1 MYTALV
7 ATKKA
12 DPIRPLP
19 RLVLEQRHADA
30 CLKAGL
36 GAGPGAGGSAFTA
49 GSTPSLLFTG
59 PEGTGKEYTAID
71 FARRLCCERAEPCE
85 LDGELC
91 ESCRMASRLEHP
103 GIHLIYPTPTQ
114 GSNEGE
120 EGDVDDLSRVLE
132 EKRRDIFAR
141 YRFTKKP
148 SIRIARARAVIQRA
162 NTRPFDSPLH
172 VFIFADAHAM
182 REEAQN
188 ALLKLVE
195 EPPAHSVLI
204 LITTNPDSI
213 LYTIRSRCQR
223 IRFSPLKTQVV
234 EAVLRDYYGIDEK
247 TAQRAAALSQGS
259 ITRAAA
265 LSESFDDSE
274 RRQAAALVAGLT
286 VEPESWAIAQALQ
299 VGKGSNREGV
309 ARFLDQVALVFRDLM
324 AGDPALFVNRDIA
337 GELEKIAAGWRRGNL
352 PGVIDRIG
360 RARAEVL
367 LGNMHIDSTLTRLLL
382 DIHRAR

>member
-1 MYTALV
+1 M

-12 DPIRPLP
+12 EPIRLLP

-30 CLKAGL
+30 CLSVLDPANM
-36 GAGPGAGGSAFTA
+36 
-49 GSTPSLLFTG
+49 PSLLFTG
-59 PEGTGKEYTAID
+59 PEGTGKEVTAID
-71 FARRLCCERAEPCE
+71 FARRLVCARPEPCD
-85 LDGELC
+85 LGGDLC
-91 ESCRMASRLEHP
+91 ESCAMAARLEHP

-120 EGDVDDLSRVLE
+120 EGDVDDISKVLE
-132 EKRRDIFAR
+132 EKRRDVFAR

-172 VFIFADAHAM
+172 VFVFVDAHAM

-188 ALLKLVE
+188 ALLKIVE
-195 EPPAHSVLI
+195 EPPAHAVLI
-204 LITTNPDSI
+204 FITTNPESI

-223 IRFSPLKTQVV
+223 IRFSPLRAEVV
-234 EAVLRDYYGIDEK
+234 EAVLRDYYGVDAK

-265 LSESFDDSE
+265 LAESSDDSE
-274 RRQAAALVAGLT
+274 RREAAALVAGLT
-286 VEPESWAIAQALQ
+286 VEPESWAVSQALE

-309 ARFLDQVALVFRDLM
+309 ARFLDHMALVFRDVM
-324 AGDPALFVNRDIA
+324 AGDPALFVNRDFA
-337 GELEKIAAGWRRGNL
+337 AELEKIAGGWRTRNL

-360 RARAEVL
+360 KARAEIL
-367 LGNMHIDSTLTRLLL
+367 LGNMHIDSTLTRLML
-382 DIHRAR
+382 DIRRSR